1 VTIKRCPYCRS
12 IIDEVDRYCNNCGT
26 QLLFP
31 EDENVEEPIP
41 GDRIVE
47 VEEDSRQRED
57 LVLDSIKPKS
67 EPGKAS
73 RPQGLSPDLP
83 VDKEDLILP
92 SADRTKPEKSPELDA
107 GQETVREFLTRE
119 LPEMGRVE
127 PPAPSAP
134 QAPRAEAR
142 RQKSE
147 SPARDFESGFPTSGR
162 EMEEIAR
169 LMSTLE
175 KKEKVGPDI
184 RSSSKPQSSFLEKDL
199 ASARQEEEKPKPPSG
214 AQEQLPPW
222 AERVKEGET
231 PGFRASTQEGISRE
245 RGDFE
250 FELPSEPAALRPD
263 DTGEASTVPSSDD
276 FYNRRGGEEE
286 SPLLGQGVR
295 PRRRKPKRGAGA
307 RLKARVYDLLFITL
321 FWILAVWASS
331 RLLGLSLF
339 ELVQTSSLEI
349 GIFYLILLVG
359 YFALF
364 LSFLGETL
372 GDRLGSSAR

>member
-12 IIDEVDRYCNNCGT
+12 IIDEAERYCNNCGT

-57 LVLDSIKPKS
+57 LVLKSIKPKS

-73 RPQGLSPDLP
+73 RPQGLSPDLL

-92 SADRTKPEKSPELDA
+92 SADITKPEKSPERDA

-142 RQKSE
+142 RQESE
-147 SPARDFESGFPTSGR
+147 SPAGDFESGFPTSGR
-162 EMEEIAR
+162 EMKEIAR

-175 KKEKVGPDI
+175 KKKPSPDI
-184 RSSSKPQSSFLEKDL
+184 PSSPPPQPSFREKDL
-199 ASARQEEEKPKPPSG
+199 ASVRQEEERPKPPSG

-245 RGDFE
+245 RGDFA
-250 FELPSEPAALRPD
+250 FELPSEPAGLRPD
-263 DTGEASTVPSSDD
+263 DTGEPSPVPSSDD
-276 FYNRRGGEEE
+276 FYNRRGEEEE

-295 PRRRKPKRGAGA
+295 PRRRKPKHGAGA

-321 FWILAVWASS
+321 FWILAVWVSA

-339 ELVQTSSLEI
+339 ELVQTSTLEI